1 MKTHQHAHSST
12 GQEKYL
18 KKEEKKLTF
27 FGVTLLFAEGDRLR
41 TLETSV
47 SLSASS
53 QSKNKHLSIGEGQ
66 KYT

>member
-1 MKTHQHAHSST
+1 MKTHQHVHS

-18 KKEEKKLTF
+18 KKQEKKLTF
-27 FGVTLLFAEGDRLR
+27 FCVTLPFVKGDRLR
-41 TLETSV
+41 TLETSL
-47 SLSASS
+47 SSSASS

>member
-12 GQEKYL
+12 GKEKYL
-18 KKEEKKLTF
+18 KKQEKKLTF
-27 FGVTLLFAEGDRLR
+27 FCVTLPFVKGDRLR

-53 QSKNKHLSIGEGQ
+53 QSKNKHFSIGEGQ